1 MNSKKLRVVGVT
13 VGLALC
19 VAAGLIVFTATERPL
34 LAKEVATAS
43 NPEPAP
49 ASLRGLS
56 DAFAEVAVTIKPC
69 VVTVYSEKTV
79 KVPRYQWPFGDDS
92 PFRWFFG
99 NPDDVPRPR
108 RSQPQDYQ
116 SFTQRG
122 MGSGVLIDKDGH
134 ILTNNH
140 VIQDVD
146 QIKVK
151 LSSGVE
157 FDATVVGTDPGT
169 DLAVIKIKG
178 KLPRDL
184 AVAALGDSDA
194 LRVGDWVLAV
204 GAPFGYEQ
212 TITAGII
219 SAKGRRHVEEG
230 RDHYQDFLQTDAA
243 INPGNS
249 GGPLVN
255 LRGEVVGINTA
266 IAGSVG
272 QFAGVGFAIPINMA
286 KPVVRDLIMS
296 GRVTRGLLGINIQ
309 PITED
314 LSEHFGL
321 SGTKGALV
329 SNVNKGSAAEKAGI
343 NAGDA
348 IVEYNRASIED
359 IDHLRNLVAATAPG
373 AKVDIVV
380 VRDGKRR
387 TLSATV
393 GEMKTEETA
402 SAGREGEEAPGMPD
416 LGLSVAPLT
425 PQAAKQYGHDPDA
438 KGVLVTTVDQG
449 SPAAEV
455 GLQEGDL
462 ITEVNHESVANV
474 SEFRAA
480 VAKANKN
487 ILLLVNR
494 EGASRFVVV
503 RLK

>member
-1 MNSKKLRVVGVT
+1 MNSKKLRVVGMT

-19 VAAGLIVFTATERPL
+19 VAAGLIVFTAVDKPA
-34 LAKEVATAS
+34 LAKEEATTS
-43 NPEPAP
+43 NLGPGPAP
-49 ASLRGLS
+49 LQALS
-56 DAFAEVAVTIKPC
+56 DAFADVAVRVKPS

-79 KVPRYQWPFGDDS
+79 KMPYFQWPFGDDS

-99 NPDDVPRPR
+99 DDNSPRPR
-108 RSQPQDYQ
+108 RSQPREYQ
-116 SFTQRG
+116 FKQTG
-122 MGSGVLIDKDGH
+122 MGSGVVIDKEGH

-140 VIQDVD
+140 VVRDMD
-146 QIKVK
+146 QIKVRFPG
-151 LSSGVE
+151 SE
-157 FDATVVGTDPGT
+157 PYDAVVVGTDPRS
-169 DLAVIKIKG
+169 DIAVIKIKD
-178 KLPRDL
+178 KLPRGIVPAD
-184 AVAALGDSDA
+184 LGDSDA
-194 LRVGDWVLAV
+194 IRVGDWVLAV

-212 TITAGII
+212 TVTAGII
-219 SAKGRRHVEEG
+219 SAKGRRDVEQG

-266 IAGSVG
+266 IATSVG

-286 KPVVRDLIMS
+286 KPVVRDLIKS

-329 SNVNKGSAAEKAGI
+329 SNVNKGSPAEKAGI

-348 IVEYNRASIED
+348 IVEYNRTPIED

-373 AKVDIVV
+373 TKVDIVV

-393 GEMKTEETA
+393 DEMKAEEA
-402 SAGREGEEAPGMPD
+402 AGAGGEGEEAPSMPD

-480 VAKANKN
+480 MAKAKGNKN